1 MSEKIYKGYIIDK
14 SQKDKKIFETL
25 QITNQKTI
33 WLGLITIYEIEVIEK
48 ELDTIINRLQK
59 NMVNRTGL
67 KKQEFYL
74 HFYCENELIV
84 VYRTKKFLA
93 TSDKS
98 TWIEAQNYGKSLGI
112 VSKQLDFLTPEE
124 NHQCYFSK

>member
-14 SQKDKKIFETL
+14 SQKNRKIFDTL
-25 QITNQKTI
+25 RITNQKTI
-33 WLGLITIYEIEVIEK
+33 WLGLITIYEIEVTAK
-48 ELDTIINRLQK
+48 ELDTVINQLQK
-59 NMVNRTGL
+59 NMVNRIGL

-74 HFYCENELIV
+74 HFYCGNELII

-98 TWIEAQNYGKSLGI
+98 TWTEAQNYGRSLGI
-112 VSKQLDFLTPEE
+112 VSKQLDFLTPEQ
-124 NHQCYFSK
+124 NRQRYFSK

>member
-14 SQKDKKIFETL
+14 SQKNREIFDTL
-25 QITNQKTI
+25 RITNQKTI
-33 WLGLITIYEIEVIEK
+33 WLGLITIYEIEVTEK
-48 ELDTIINRLQK
+48 ELGTVINQLQK
-59 NMVNRTGL
+59 NMVNRIGL

-74 HFYCENELIV
+74 HFYCGNELII

-98 TWIEAQNYGKSLGI
+98 TWIEAQNYGRS
-112 VSKQLDFLTPEE
+112 
-124 NHQCYFSK
+124 

>member
-14 SQKDKKIFETL
+14 SQKDRKIFETL

-33 WLGLITIYEIEVIEK
+33 WLGLITIYEIEVAKK
-48 ELDTIINRLQK
+48 ELDTVINRLQK
-59 NMVNRTGL
+59 NMVNRIGL

-74 HFYCENELIV
+74 HFYYGNELIV

-98 TWIEAQNYGKSLGI
+98 TWIEAQDYGKSLGI
-112 VSKQLDFLTPEE
+112 VSKQLDFLTPEQ
-124 NHQCYFSK
+124 NYQRYFCK